1 MEDKTEREDA
11 KVRESESVPEEEEWL
26 EWSLMEERNG

>member
-1 MEDKTEREDA
+1 MEESAEREDA
-11 KVRESESVPEEEEWL
+11 KVRESESAPEEEEWL

>member
-1 MEDKTEREDA
+1 MDDNTEREDA
-11 KVRESESVPEEEEWL
+11 KVRDGEDAPEEEDWL